1 MGKQKKVETVIVEL
15 EMKAKRGRP
24 VNPSSARQQRLAL
37 MAERR
42 EAGEVKRGRP
52 VNPNSAR
59 QLKLKSQGTGKRGRP
74 VNPNS
79 ARQQKLATKVV
90 AEMAAHIEAAK

>member
-1 MGKQKKVETVIVEL
+1 MGKQKKVEMVTVEL

-42 EAGEVKRGRP
+42 AAGEVKRGRP
-52 VNPNSAR
+52 TDPNSKR
-59 QLKLKSQGTGKRGRP
+59 QQKLQLRSVSTGKRGRP
-74 VNPNS
+74 VNPSS
-79 ARQQKLATKVV
+79 ARQQKLAAKAV
-90 AEMAAHIEAAK
+90 A